1 MRTLLL
7 FVMVTGGLILA
18 SYTSG
23 FGVEGALEGGQMY
36 RTDLMMLAATDVNL
50 LTQRAQAE
58 NWWIRLQQ
66 DSDIFY
72 FQGQERCTACEPAL
86 ESQFLTAPFLTL
98 DNGLFL
104 VEIDTNAFALT
115 LRPKVDG
122 SGGYEAVLSM
132 RETLEPNAVSN
143 QINEELSALGLNLG
157 SELAFELTAASVS
170 SKTAV
175 PEGVN
180 LEETLYRLTQAANW
194 NSEAMLRGLSLSG
207 LRVRVVI
214 ELAEGQ
220 SAPVQYNLVVEQ
232 TGTNVLR
239 AQVLIPDLIAL
250 AQDPAVVDV
259 RPPLQAQ
266 PQV

>member
-7 FVMVTGGLILA
+7 FAMVTGGLILA

-23 FGVEGALEGGQMY
+23 FGVEGALEGGQTY
-36 RTDLMMLAATDVNL
+36 RVNSMALAMTDVNL

-58 NWWIRLQQ
+58 NWWVRLQQ
-66 DSDIFY
+66 DNDIFY
-72 FQGQERCTACEPAL
+72 FQGQERCTACEPVL
-86 ESQFLTAPFLTL
+86 ESQFLTTPLLAL
-98 DNGLFL
+98 DNGLFFA
-104 VEIDTNAFALT
+104 EIDTNAFTLT
-115 LRPKVDG
+115 IRPKVDG
-122 SGGYEAVLSM
+122 SGGYETIVAM
-132 RETLEPNAVSN
+132 RETLDATVVSN
-143 QINEELSALGLNLG
+143 QINEELSAIGLNLG
-157 SELAFELTAASVS
+157 NESTFELAAASAS
-170 SKTAV
+170 GKTAV

-180 LEETLYRLTQAANW
+180 LEETLFRLTQAANW
-194 NSEAMLRGLSLSG
+194 NSEAMLRGFSLSG

-214 ELAEGQ
+214 ELTEGQ
-220 SAPVQYNLVVEQ
+220 PAPVQFSLVIEQ
-232 TGTNVLR
+232 SGTNVLR